1 MICVLMVIM
10 RLLLAVLILSL
21 NHLVVN
27 SLGLL
32 DSSLRTCSH
41 LITCSCRVTVRIE
54 STGAH
59 MLHVWIINVV
69 VREAAHSLLIRR
81 AATSLII

>member
-1 MICVLMVIM
+1 MISVLMVIM

-21 NHLVVN
+21 DDLIVD
-27 SLGLL
+27 SLRLL

-41 LITCSCRVTVRIE
+41 FITCSCRVAVSIE

-59 MLHVWIINVV
+59 MLHVWIINIV
-69 VREAAHSLLIRR
+69 VRKATHSLLIR
-81 AATSLII
+81 